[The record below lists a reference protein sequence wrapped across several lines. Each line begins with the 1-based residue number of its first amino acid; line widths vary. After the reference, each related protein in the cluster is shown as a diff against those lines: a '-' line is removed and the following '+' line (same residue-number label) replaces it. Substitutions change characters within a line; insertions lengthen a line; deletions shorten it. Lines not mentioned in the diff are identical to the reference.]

1 MRMFLCTTS
10 LFVFF
15 CTFTV
20 KSCNYNNG
28 MIMSKI
34 FLFMTLFMFT
44 SYNAFPLVIRNVNQ
58 PTEIKSTITGVH
70 LPGFVISPYFSEQI
84 CMFNYEPEIRIFIS
98 APSVE
103 SFDSNKRT
111 EIAMFALPNGNT
123 IEQTIGKKLNTGD
136 DWHYDIQHIGAQT
149 RFLRNQLNETNLVTV
164 YLETAQKSWPAWG
177 AKYPNNPV
185 LINNLVAYLKNI
197 FSAYDPFV
205 VLTGHSGGGSFTFGF
220 MDGVTEIP
228 NSIERISFL
237 DSDYNYDDN
246 YGSKLLNWINASPT
260 HFLSVIAYND
270 SVALFNG
277 VPIVSATGGTWYR
290 SKMMKKYLANSFQFT
305 DEENDEFIKYT
316 ALNGRVKFILK
327 QNPNRLILH
336 TVQVELNGFIQG
348 MVSGTANES
357 VGYIYYGSRAYT
369 QYVQDATMLP
379 KILSIPPRPASAIS
393 GSQFMQQVLNMT
405 FEQREIEIYNQ
416 LSIGNIPDF
425 MRTLT
430 KISGSLKD
438 ANGTNHTCTYEVM
451 PDYLAIGSNEDF
463 CRIPMGPITAQ
474 KLADLF
480 GAVMPTA
487 KLVDDIYTHATIKL
501 EPVTYPP
508 VGDESTR
515 VPRFIEHNT
524 AIENQRIAAGGI
536 LGQLTGGTKKDVVL
550 SNKIVDPARPNHVV
564 IYGWHQLNGSPIQP
578 LTNIHINS
586 YVDYSHGI
594 RLLNA
599 EMLVD
604 GVITNIKTILT
615 DPVLY
620 KMLSNETGAMTQ
632 PTYITDTSLPGKPK
646 SFGIKSEGV
655 DKLKIIIGNDPAVE
669 GYNVFVSK
677 DGKNFQAPVTLTLDN
692 LILDGLQ
699 TDSIYFVK
707 LEAVNL
713 SGKSPQSEVLAGIPS
728 ANNNLSILIVNG
740 FDRSSTGNTYD
751 FIRQHAQAV
760 RANGVFFNSATNDA
774 ILDGT
779 FNLSD
784 YQIADYILGDES
796 TVDETFSSTEQPK
809 IKSFLN
815 NGGNLFASGSEIAW
829 DLDYKGSTTDKDFA
843 WNYLKMKYL
852 NDAPFGIS
860 AKYYKTEPF
869 NNSICTGMSSFF
881 FDNGTH
887 GAIDVKWPDV
897 IKSTNGGT
905 GFLKYSDLDTA
916 SGYAA
921 VFYSGNFP
929 QSVKPGKIAVMGF
942 PFETV
947 YPEVVRD
954 ELMNKLLAFFN
965 APVSAEEKKS
975 EISTH
980 FSLSQNYPNPFNP
993 STVISWQLAVGS
1005 FVSMKVYDIL
1015 GNEVATLVDEE
1026 KPAGEY
1032 QVEFDG
1038 SKLASGVYFYR
1049 LTTKDNN
1056 AVKKFVLMK

>member
-1 MRMFLCTTS
+1 M
-10 LFVFF
+10 
-15 CTFTV
+15 
-20 KSCNYNNG
+20 
-28 MIMSKI
+28 
-34 FLFMTLFMFT
+34 
-44 SYNAFPLVIRNVNQ
+44 
-58 PTEIKSTITGVH
+58 
-70 LPGFVISPYFSEQI
+70 
-84 CMFNYEPEIRIFIS
+84 
-98 APSVE
+98 
-103 SFDSNKRT
+103 
-111 EIAMFALPNGNT
+111 
-123 IEQTIGKKLNTGD
+123 
-136 DWHYDIQHIGAQT
+136 
-149 RFLRNQLNETNLVTV
+149 
-164 YLETAQKSWPAWG
+164 
-177 AKYPNNPV
+177 
-185 LINNLVAYLKNI
+185 KNI
-197 FSAYDPFV
+197 FSAYNPFF

-220 MDGVTEIP
+220 MNNAAEIP
-228 NSIERISFL
+228 NSVERISFL
-237 DSDYNYDDN
+237 DSDYNYDDG
-246 YGSKLLNWINASPT
+246 YGLKLLNWINASPN

-270 SVALFNG
+270 SVALYNG
-277 VPIVSATGGTWYR
+277 EPFVSATGGTWYR
-290 SKMMKKYLANSFQFT
+290 SKMMRKYLGNYFQFT

-316 ALNGRVKFILK
+316 ALNGRIKFILK
-327 QNPNRLILH
+327 QNPTRIILH

-348 MVSGTANES
+348 MLSGTDKEG
-357 VGYIYYGSRAYT
+357 VEYTYYGSRAYT
-369 QYVQDATMLP
+369 QYVQDGTLLP
-379 KILSIPPRPASAIS
+379 KILTIPPRPANAIS

-405 FEQREIEIYNQ
+405 FDQREIEIYKQ
-416 LSIGNIPDF
+416 LSTGNIPDF

-430 KISGSLKD
+430 KISGNFVD
-438 ANGTNHTCTYEVM
+438 GNGTSHACSYEVM
-451 PDYLAIGSNEDF
+451 PDYLSIGSNEDY

-487 KLVDDIYTHATIKL
+487 KLVDDIYSNALVKL

-515 VPRFIEHNT
+515 VPKFVEHNT
-524 AIENQRIAAGGI
+524 AIENQRIAANGT
-536 LGQLTGGTKKDVVL
+536 LGQLIGGTKKDVVL

-604 GVITNIKTILT
+604 GVITNIKTILA

-620 KMLSNETGAMTQ
+620 KMLSSETGVMTQ
-632 PTYITDTSLPGKPK
+632 PTYIADATLPGKPK

-655 DKLKIIIGNDPAVE
+655 DKLKIIIGSGSIVDNF
-669 GYNVFVSK
+669 NVYVSK
-677 DGKNFQAPVTLTLDN
+677 DGKNFQAPITLSTAN
-692 LILDGLQ
+692 LIIAGLQ
-699 TDSIYFVK
+699 TDSIYFIK

-713 SGKSPQSEVLAGIPS
+713 SGKSPQSEVLSGIPS
-728 ANNNLSILIVNG
+728 ANSNPSILIVNG

-760 RANGVFFNSATNDA
+760 KANGDFFNSATNDA
-774 ILDGT
+774 VLDGT

-815 NGGNLFASGSEIAW
+815 NGGNLFVSGSEIAW

-852 NDAPFGIS
+852 NDAPFGVS
-860 AKYYKTEPF
+860 AKYYTVSPF
-869 NNSICTGMSSFF
+869 SNSICTGMPSFF

-887 GAIDVKWPDV
+887 GTIDVKWPDV
-897 IKSTNGGT
+897 IKSTNGGM
-905 GFLKYSDLDTA
+905 GFLKYSDLDTT

-921 VFYSGNFP
+921 IFYSGNFP
-929 QSVKPGKIAVMGF
+929 QSVKPGKMAIMGF

-947 YPEVVRD
+947 YPEATRK
-954 ELMNKLLAFFN
+954 ELMNKLLTFFN
-965 APVSAEEKKS
+965 TPVSASEEKNNLP
-975 EISTH
+975 TN
-980 FSLSQNYPNPFNP
+980 FSLLQNYPNPFNP
-993 STVISWQLAVGS
+993 STVISWQFEVGS
-1005 FVSMKVYDIL
+1005 QISLKVYDVL
-1015 GNEVATLVDEE
+1015 GNEVATLVNEE

-1038 SKLASGVYFYR
+1038 SKLASGIYFYK
-1049 LTTKDNN
+1049 LQTSKFS
-1056 AVKKFVLMK
+1056 AIKKMILLR

>member
-1 MRMFLCTTS
+1 MSKMFLC
-10 LFVFF
+10 V
-15 CTFTV
+15 
-20 KSCNYNNG
+20 
-28 MIMSKI
+28 I
-34 FLFMTLFMFT
+34 FPILVSFNSFASSVGIDKATQT
-44 SYNAFPLVIRNVNQ
+44 ENQAF
-58 PTEIKSTITGVH
+58 TGVK
-70 LPGFVISPYFSEQI
+70 LPGFIISPYFNEQI
-84 CMFNYEPEIRIFIS
+84 CMFNYEPEVRVFIN
-98 APSVE
+98 APTIN
-103 SFDSNKRT
+103 SFDPAKRT
-111 EIAMFALPNGNT
+111 EIALFALPNGNT

-149 RFLRNQLNETNLVTV
+149 RFLRNHSNETNLVTV
-164 YLETAQKSWPAWG
+164 YLETAQKSWPSWR
-177 AKYPNNPV
+177 AKYPNNPE
-185 LINNLVAYLKNI
+185 LINNLVTYLKNI
-197 FSAYDPFV
+197 FSVYDPFV

-220 MDGVTEIP
+220 MDGNTQIP

-246 YGSKLLNWINASPT
+246 YGLKLLNWINASPK

-270 SVALFNG
+270 SVALYNG
-277 VPIVSATGGTWYR
+277 QPVVSATGGTWYR
-290 SKMMKKYLANSFQFT
+290 SKLMRKYLGNYFQFT
-305 DEENDEFIKYT
+305 DEENDTFIKYA

-348 MVSGTANES
+348 IVSGTANEG
-357 VGYIYYGSRAYT
+357 VGYTYYGARAYSDLI
-369 QYVQDATMLP
+369 QSATLLP
-379 KILSIPPRPASAIS
+379 KILSIPPRPADAIS

-405 FEQREIEIYNQ
+405 FEQREVEVYNQ
-416 LSIGNIPDF
+416 LSMGNIPDF
-425 MRTLT
+425 MRELT
-430 KISGSLKD
+430 NNSGNFVD
-438 ANGTNHTCTYEVM
+438 GNGTSHTCTYEVM
-451 PDYLAIGSNEDF
+451 PDYLAVGSNEDY

-480 GAVMPTA
+480 GAVMPTP
-487 KLVDDIYTHATIKL
+487 KLVDDIYAHSVVKL

-515 VPRFIEHNT
+515 VPKFVEHNT
-524 AIENQRIAAGGI
+524 AIENQRIAAGGV
-536 LGQLTGGTKKDVVL
+536 LGQLIGGTKKDVVL
-550 SNKIVDPARPNHVV
+550 SNKIVDPTRPNHVV

-578 LTNIHINS
+578 VTNVHINS

-604 GVITNIKTILT
+604 GVITNAKTILA

-620 KMLSNETGAMTQ
+620 KILSNETGAMTQ
-632 PTYITDTSLPGKPK
+632 PTYIANTTLPGKPK
-646 SFGIKSEGV
+646 SFGIKTEGV
-655 DKLKIIIGNDPAVE
+655 DKLKIIIVSSSIVE
-669 GYNVFVSK
+669 NYNVYVSK
-677 DGKNFQAPVTLTLDN
+677 DGKNFQAPINLPSTN
-692 LILDGLQ
+692 LIVDGLQ
-699 TDSIYFVK
+699 TDSIYFIK

-713 SGKSPQSEVLAGIPS
+713 SGKSPQSEVLTGIPS
-728 ANNNLSILIVNG
+728 ANSNPSILLVNG

-751 FIRQHAQAV
+751 FIRQHAQAIK
-760 RANGVFFNSATNDA
+760 ANDEIFESCTNDA

-779 FNLSD
+779 FSLSD

-796 TVDETFSSTEQPK
+796 TVDETFSSTEQVK

-815 NGGNLFASGSEIAW
+815 NGGNLFVSGSEIAW
-829 DLDYKGSTTDKDFA
+829 DLDYKGSAADKDFV

-852 NDAPFGIS
+852 NDAPFGVS
-860 AKYYKTEPF
+860 ATYYKAEPF
-869 NNSICTGMSSFF
+869 NNSICTGMPSFF

-905 GFLKYSDLDTA
+905 GFLKYSDLDTN

-921 VFYSGNFP
+921 VLYSGNFP
-929 QSVKPGKIAVMGF
+929 QSVKPGKMAVMGF

-947 YPEVVRD
+947 YPEATRN
-954 ELMNKLLAFFN
+954 ELMNKLLTFFN
-965 APVSAEEKKS
+965 APVSVSEKNKV
-975 EISTH
+975 IPIN

-1005 FVSMKVYDIL
+1005 HVSLKVYDVL
-1015 GNEVATLVDEE
+1015 GNEVAILVDEE
-1026 KPAGEY
+1026 KATGEY

-1038 SKLASGVYFYR
+1038 SKLASGIYFYT
-1049 LTTKDNN
+1049 LHTSNFS
-1056 AVKKFVLMK
+1056 AIKKMILLR

>member
-1 MRMFLCTTS
+1 MAKKLAFYVFIILNVFNSSIIPRNLFSAEPQKS
-10 LFVFF
+10 L
-15 CTFTV
+15 
-20 KSCNYNNG
+20 SIG
-28 MIMSKI
+28 
-34 FLFMTLFMFT
+34 
-44 SYNAFPLVIRNVNQ
+44 
-58 PTEIKSTITGVH
+58 GH
-70 LPGFVISPYFSEQI
+70 LPGFVISPYFNEQI
-84 CMFNYEPEIRIFIS
+84 CVFNYDPEIRIFIN
-98 APSVE
+98 APSAE
-103 SFDSNKRT
+103 LFDPNKRT
-111 EIAMFALPNGNT
+111 EIALFALPNGNT
-123 IEQTIGKKLNTGD
+123 IEQTIGKKLNAGD

-149 RFLRNQLNETNLVTV
+149 RFLRNQSNETNLVTV
-164 YLETAQKSWPAWG
+164 YLETAQKSWPSWR
-177 AKYPNNPV
+177 AKYPNNPE
-185 LINNLVAYLKNI
+185 LINNLVTFLKNI

-220 MDGVTEIP
+220 MNNATEIP

-237 DSDYNYDDN
+237 DSDYNYDDG
-246 YGSKLLNWINASPT
+246 YGLKLLNWINASPK

-270 SVALFNG
+270 SMALYNG
-277 VPIVSATGGTWYR
+277 QPVVSATGGTWYR
-290 SKMMKKYLANSFQFT
+290 SKMMKKYLGNYFQFT

-316 ALNGRVKFILK
+316 ALNGRIKFILK

-348 MVSGTANES
+348 MVSGTANEG
-357 VGYIYYGSRAYT
+357 VGYTYYGARAYT
-369 QYVQDATMLP
+369 DLVQSATILP
-379 KILSIPPRPASAIS
+379 KILSIPPRSADAIS

-416 LSIGNIPDF
+416 LSSGNIPDF

-430 KISGSLKD
+430 KISGNFVD
-438 ANGTNHTCTYEVM
+438 GNGTSHACTYEVM

-480 GAVMPTA
+480 GAIMPTA
-487 KLVDDIYTHATIKL
+487 KLVDDIYTHAPVKL
-501 EPVTYPP
+501 EPVTYAP
-508 VGDESTR
+508 VGNESTL
-515 VPRFIEHNT
+515 VPKFVEHNQ
-524 AIENQRIAAGGI
+524 AIENQRIAAGGV

-564 IYGWHQLNGSPIQP
+564 IYGWHQLNGTPIQP

-599 EMLVD
+599 EMPVD
-604 GVITNIKTILT
+604 GVITNIKTILA

-632 PTYITDTSLPGKPK
+632 PTYIADATLPGKPK
-646 SFGIKSEGV
+646 SFGIKPAGI
-655 DKLKIIIGNDPAVE
+655 DKLKIIIGNDPAIDN
-669 GYNVFVSK
+669 YNVYVSK
-677 DGKNFQAPVTLTLDN
+677 DGKTFQPPIVLASNN

-713 SGKSPQSEVLAGIPS
+713 SGKSAQSEVLAGIPS
-728 ANNNLSILIVNG
+728 STSNPSIIIVNG

-751 FIRQHAQAV
+751 FIRQHAQAIEV
-760 RANGVFFNSATNDA
+760 NDGIFESCTNDA

-796 TVDETFSSTEQPK
+796 TVDETFSSIEQTK

-815 NGGNLFASGSEIAW
+815 NGGNLFVSGSEIAW

-852 NDAPFGIS
+852 HDAPFGVS
-860 AKYYKTEPF
+860 ATYYKAEPF
-869 NNSICTGMSSFF
+869 NNSICTGMPTFF

-887 GAIDVKWPDV
+887 GTIDVKWPDV
-897 IKSTNGGT
+897 IKSTNSGT

-921 VFYSGNFP
+921 VLYSGNFP
-929 QSVKPGKIAVMGF
+929 QSIKPGKVAVMGF

-947 YPEVVRD
+947 YPEATRN
-954 ELMNKLLAFFN
+954 ELMNKLLTFFKT
-965 APVSAEEKKS
+965 PLSVEEKSK
-975 EISTH
+975 EIPTN

-1005 FVSMKVYDIL
+1005 HVSLKVYDVL
-1015 GNEVATLVDEE
+1015 GNEVATLVNEE
-1026 KPAGEY
+1026 KPAGKY
-1032 QVEFDG
+1032 HVSFNALSTTNNQPI
-1038 SKLASGVYFYR
+1038 ASGIYFYK
-1049 LTTKDNN
+1049 LQTANFS
-1056 AVKKFVLMK
+1056 AVKKMILLR

>member
-1 MRMFLCTTS
+1 MF
-10 LFVFF
+10 
-15 CTFTV
+15 
-20 KSCNYNNG
+20 
-28 MIMSKI
+28 KI
-34 FLFMTLFMFT
+34 FLFITLFMFT
-44 SYNAFPLVIRNVNQ
+44 SSNVFPLANKTVNQ
-58 PTEIKSTITGVH
+58 PTEIKSKFTGVH
-70 LPGFVISPYFSEQI
+70 LSGFVTSPFFNEQI
-84 CMFNYEPEIRIFIS
+84 CMFNYDPEIRVLIN
-98 APSVE
+98 APAVD
-103 SFDSNKRT
+103 SFDPNKKT
-111 EIAMFALPNGNT
+111 EVTLFALPNGNT
-123 IEQTIGKKLNTGD
+123 IEQTIGKKLNTVD

-149 RFLRNQLNETNLVTV
+149 RFLRNQSNGTNLVTV
-164 YLETAQKSWPAWG
+164 YLETAQKSWPSWR
-177 AKYPNNPV
+177 AKYPNNPE
-185 LINNLVAYLKNI
+185 LINNLVTYLKNI
-197 FSAYDPFV
+197 FAAYDPFV

-220 MDGVTEIP
+220 MNNATEIP

-237 DSDYNYDDN
+237 DSDYNYDDS
-246 YGSKLLNWINASPT
+246 YGLKLLNWINASPK

-270 SVALFNG
+270 SVALYNG
-277 VPIVSATGGTWYR
+277 QPVVSATGGTWYR
-290 SKMMKKYLANSFQFT
+290 SKMMRKYLGNYFQFT

-316 ALNGRVKFILK
+316 ALNGRIKFILK

-348 MVSGTANES
+348 MVSGTLNEG
-357 VGYIYYGSRAYT
+357 VGYTYYDARAYT
-369 QYVQDATMLP
+369 DLVQSATVLP
-379 KILSIPPRPASAIS
+379 KILSIPPRPANAIT

-405 FEQREIEIYNQ
+405 FEQREVEIYNQ
-416 LSIGNIPDF
+416 LSAGNIPDF

-430 KISGSLKD
+430 KISGNFID
-438 ANGTNHTCTYEVM
+438 GNGTSHACIYEVM
-451 PDYLAIGSNEDF
+451 PDYLAIGSNEDY

-487 KLVDDIYTHATIKL
+487 KLVDDIYIHATIKL
-501 EPVTYPP
+501 EPVTYPWAE
-508 VGDESTR
+508 ESTR
-515 VPRFIEHNT
+515 VPKFVEHNT
-524 AIENQRIAAGGI
+524 AIENQCTAAGGT
-536 LGQLTGGTKKDVVL
+536 LGQLIGGTKKDVVL
-550 SNKIVDPARPNHVV
+550 SNKIVDPTRPNHVV
-564 IYGWHQLNGSPIQP
+564 IYGWHQLNGAPIQP

-604 GVITNIKTILT
+604 GVIKNIKTILA

-632 PTYITDTSLPGKPK
+632 PTYIADATLPGKLK
-646 SFGIKSEGV
+646 SFGIKSEGI
-655 DKLKIIIGNDPAVE
+655 DKLKIIIGSSSLVDN
-669 GYNVFVSK
+669 YNVYVSR
-677 DGKNFQAPVTLTLDN
+677 DGKTFQPPIVLAANN
-692 LILDGLQ
+692 LILDVLQ
-699 TDSIYFVK
+699 ADSIYFIK

-728 ANNNLSILIVNG
+728 ANSNPPILIVNG

-751 FIRQHAQAV
+751 FVRQHAQAIK
-760 RANGVFFNSATNDA
+760 ANGNFFNSATNDA

-815 NGGNLFASGSEIAW
+815 NGGNLFVSGSEIAW
-829 DLDYKGSTTDKDFA
+829 DLDYKGSTTDKDFT

-869 NNSICTGMSSFF
+869 NNSICTGMPSFF

-905 GFLKYSDLDTA
+905 GFLKYSDLDTN

-921 VFYSGNFP
+921 VLYSGNFP
-929 QSVKPGKIAVMGF
+929 QSSKPGKVAVMGF

-947 YPEVVRD
+947 YPEATRN
-954 ELMNKLLAFFN
+954 ELMNKLLTFFN
-965 APVSAEEKKS
+965 TPVSVGGKEF
-975 EISTH
+975 IIPTN

-993 STVISWQLAVGS
+993 STLISYRLAAGGH
-1005 FVSMKVYDIL
+1005 VSLKVYDVL
-1015 GNEVATLVDEE
+1015 GTEVATLVNEE

-1032 QVEFDG
+1032 HVSFNSQQTTNNQP
-1038 SKLASGVYFYR
+1038 LASGIYFYN
-1049 LTTKDNN
+1049 LHTSNFS
-1056 AVKKFVLMK
+1056 AIKKMILLR